1 MILHP
6 FHSRSFSSALLITLL
21 LSGALCYS
29 SVAQDNSF
37 SAKFKSI
44 DSAFVAY
51 AGNDSPGA
59 AVAIYQDGEV
69 VYKNGYG
76 MANLEY
82 DIPIRPNTIFHVAS
96 ISKQFTSFA
105 ILLLEKEGK
114 LSNDDDIRKYLPEIH
129 DFGPTITIRHLMS
142 HTSGFR
148 DQWSLLLISG
158 WRMDDVITKEQIF
171 SLLQGQ
177 RELNF
182 NPGDEHFYSNSGYS
196 LMARI
201 VERVSG
207 MDFDEY
213 AMENI
218 FKPLGMTN
226 THVHDD
232 HTMIVPNRAYSYRST
247 AEGYEKAVLNFANDG
262 ATSLF
267 TTVEDLSK
275 WMDNMFTYELGG
287 EELIKKLSDPYQLNS
302 GKYISYGLGQT
313 NSIVRGHKAVGHGG
327 SDAGFRTMIEWY
339 PEEHSGFVVFFN
351 TGSVDFEVLTR
362 IRSALLEEKETHTP
376 DEHPPFVELGK
387 GDYEKLEG
395 SWVMNQNTVF
405 TTNATDTALVLT
417 TPFGTYGLQAH
428 DPQNYSS
435 NVDGDRIYF
444 GFEEMDYM
452 TVTLPDVKWRV
463 FREGN
468 PELTPEE
475 LKRYTGR
482 YYSEETQTY
491 YTVEVQEGKL
501 IMEHKRTGST
511 ELKSH
516 GNDIF
521 TSPKWGLD
529 FIRFQRK
536 GNKVNGFL
544 LGNGRVRDLRF
555 VKE

>member
-1 MILHP
+1 MKYVLTLWIMLSP
-6 FHSRSFSSALLITLL
+6 LYLSAQETL
-21 LSGALCYS
+21 
-29 SVAQDNSF
+29 
-37 SAKFKSI
+37 SADMKKAV

-59 AVAIYQDGEV
+59 ALAIYKDGEV

-82 DIPIRPNTIFHVAS
+82 DIPIRPNTVFHVAS

-105 ILLLEKEGK
+105 ILLLEQEGK
-114 LSNDDDIRKYLPEIH
+114 LSIDDDIRKYLPEIH

-142 HTSGFR
+142 HTSGIR

-158 WRMDDVITKEQIF
+158 WRIDDVITKDQIF
-171 SLLQGQ
+171 NLLQGQ

-182 NPGDEHFYSNSGYS
+182 NPGDEYFYSNSGYS

-207 MDFDEY
+207 MDFDAY

-232 HTMIVPNRAYSYRST
+232 HTMIVPNRAYSYNAT
-247 AEGYEKAVLNFANDG
+247 EQGYVKAPLNFANDG

-267 TTVEDLSK
+267 TTVEDLSV
-275 WMDNMFTYELGG
+275 WMDNMFTYKLGG
-287 EELIKKLSDPYQLNS
+287 EELVKKLSDPYKLNS
-302 GKYISYGLGQT
+302 GEYISYGLGQA
-313 NSIVRGHKAVGHGG
+313 NSVVRGHKAVGHGG

-351 TGSVDFEVLTR
+351 TGNMDSGVLEKLR
-362 IRSALLEEKETHTP
+362 NVLLEDKET
-376 DEHPPFVELGK
+376 DQQDDHPPLAEVSK
-387 GDYEKLEG
+387 SDYASLAG
-395 SWVMNQNTVF
+395 SWVMNTNMVF
-405 TTNATDTALVLT
+405 KTQATDTALVVI
-417 TPFGTYGLQAH
+417 TPFGEYALEAH
-428 DPQNYSS
+428 SPTKYSA
-435 NVDGDRIYF
+435 VIGGDRIYF
-444 GFEEMDYM
+444 GFEQEDYM
-452 TVTLPDVKWRV
+452 TLKVPDVTYRV
-463 FREGN
+463 FREAEST
-468 PELTPEE
+468 ELTPEE
-475 LKRYTGR
+475 MKRYSGK

-491 YTVEVQEGKL
+491 YTVEVQDGKL
-501 IMEHKRTGST
+501 MIKHKRIGSI

-516 GNDIF
+516 GNDVF
-521 TSPKWGLD
+521 TSPNWGID

-536 GNKVNGFL
+536 GNKTTGFL
-544 LGNGRVRDLRF
+544 LGNGRVRDLKF
-555 VKE
+555 TKV